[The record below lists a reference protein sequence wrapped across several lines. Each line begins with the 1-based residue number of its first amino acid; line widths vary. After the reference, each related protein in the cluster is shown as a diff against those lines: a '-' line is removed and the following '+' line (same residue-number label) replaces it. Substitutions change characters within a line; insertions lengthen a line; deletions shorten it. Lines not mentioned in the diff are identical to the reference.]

1 MCVWE
6 GIKYEDVFNFLRA
19 EGWYINSIM
28 KNPFDFLAVMWVSL
42 RDHMVAQCYFGAST
56 MSGLLRGLQALM
68 SDIVCPMVLYMHCWA
83 YRVKIS
89 TEQCHFSEVS
99 TTSTFFLLQFTRFLR
114 EHAEWYG
121 KMQHHEFNITR
132 YNHDPWSVVV
142 HTLWAIIAPAE
153 HFAQITNA
161 DRGAALL
168 SIWLKLTT

>member
-19 EGWYINSIM
+19 EGWYVNSIM

-83 YRVKIS
+83 YRVKIYVIFLKFQLPALFSCFSSHDFYENTLNDMGKCNIMSS
-89 TEQCHFSEVS
+89 TSRDIIMIHD
-99 TTSTFFLLQFTRFLR
+99 LLLFIHYGQSLLLPSILLR
-114 EHAEWYG
+114 LPTQIEEL
-121 KMQHHEFNITR
+121 HHRI
-132 YNHDPWSVVV
+132 
-142 HTLWAIIAPAE
+142 
-153 HFAQITNA
+153 
-161 DRGAALL
+161 L